1 MIRIETLRTEH
12 SDLDDAIARNLESP
26 FIDELRIKRMKKRKL
41 AVKDM
46 IAQLESALIPDLN
59 A

>member
-46 IAQLESALIPDLN
+46 ITQLESALIPDLN